1 MVMGNRIAP
10 NHSLAIGRQG
20 FVSRMVGSGS
30 VKSEIMNPIR
40 ATIRMTP
47 PRAIPPAVQI
57 TFISPDS
64 QVQRESTSLILR
76 EEILFARNPEPRPW
90 FFSWHAMQRNQAMKR
105 IIETLA
111 AVVFLTGQL
120 VAAAPSA
127 DEISFFE
134 SKIRPLLSEHC
145 YDCHSTKSEKIKGG
159 LVLDSRDGWMAGG
172 DSGDVIEPGSP
183 NDSLLLTTVSY
194 ADPDLQMPPKY
205 KLKDEEIE
213 LLEEWIAMGAPD
225 PRSGPA
231 TVKTYGVDL
240 EKGRQHWAFKP
251 VSDPAAPV
259 VKDGT
264 WPRNDVDRFT
274 LSRMETAGI
283 HPVPDADRFSLLRRV
298 SLDLTGLPPTEAE
311 IRAFVDDPAPD
322 DEALA
327 KVVDRLL
334 ASSAFGERWG
344 RHWLDVARYADSVG
358 KTRNIPFP
366 YAWRYRNYV
375 IDAFNAGQPYDRF
388 LAEQIAGDLL
398 PSEGSA
404 DREAKL
410 VATGLL
416 ALGSMDLNERD
427 NDQFLLDRID
437 DQMDTLGRATMA
449 LTLGCA
455 RCHDHKFDP
464 IAQTDYYA
472 LAGIFAST
480 QTLSGQKHRQGGNKD
495 YTDNRLL
502 ASLDGS
508 MPLPRAEDVERLGE
522 LESRLAAL
530 REKSLK
536 DGVPENR
543 RRDLKAEASKIRA
556 EIATLQDTPA
566 ASSSGS
572 KKKSKKDGD
581 RQAIDL
587 GAPLAMA
594 ACEGPVRDLALRVR
608 GEPDIKGA
616 VVPRGFPALFV
627 NEVTPKLPAGASGRL
642 ELAQWLTSPEH
653 PMTSRVMVN
662 RIWSHLFGRG
672 LVETVDNFGFS
683 GAAPSHPELLDF
695 LSSRFVE
702 GGWSIKSMIRLL
714 VLSRTYRLSVAYPQ
728 GNVAADE
735 DNALFWRANLRRLE
749 AEAIRDSLLASAGL
763 LRVERPTG
771 APFDRSVGGDLGKVS
786 KKGGSAPADVI
797 LKPIRSVYLP
807 VFRSRLPGMF
817 TVFDFAEPDQVNGQ
831 RNVTTVPTQALF
843 FLNNPFV
850 LKTASAYAARLIE
863 DQDSTDANRIQ
874 RAYAEVL
881 GRFPTAA
888 EVDRALGFIGEGSG
902 DDGVKEAWAA
912 WVQALY
918 SSAEFRY
925 IP

>member
-1 MVMGNRIAP
+1 MKWI
-10 NHSLAIGRQG
+10 
-20 FVSRMVGSGS
+20 
-30 VKSEIMNPIR
+30 
-40 ATIRMTP
+40 
-47 PRAIPPAVQI
+47 VQ
-57 TFISPDS
+57 T
-64 QVQRESTSLILR
+64 
-76 EEILFARNPEPRPW
+76 
-90 FFSWHAMQRNQAMKR
+90 
-105 IIETLA
+105 
-111 AVVFLTGQL
+111 L
-120 VAAAPSA
+120 VAVALLRARLDAASPSA
-127 DEISFFE
+127 DEVSFFE

-145 YDCHSTKSEKIKGG
+145 YDCHSSKAEKIKGG

-183 NDSLLLTTVSY
+183 EDSLLLTTVRY

-225 PRSGPA
+225 PRTGPA

-259 VKDGT
+259 VKDSA
-264 WPRNDVDRFT
+264 WPRNEVDRFT
-274 LSRMETAGI
+274 LSRMEAAGI

-311 IRAFVDDPAPD
+311 IDAFVKDPASD

-334 ASSAFGERWG
+334 ASPSFGERWG

-366 YAWRYRNYV
+366 YAWRYRNHV

-398 PSEGSA
+398 SAEGSA

-410 VATGLL
+410 VATGWL

-427 NDQFLLDRID
+427 DDQFLLDRVD

-464 IAQTDYYA
+464 VAQTDYYA

-495 YTDNRLL
+495 YTDSRLL

-508 MPLPRAEDVERLGE
+508 MPLPRAEDMVRVSELQARLE
-522 LESRLAAL
+522 VL

-536 DGVPENR
+536 GGIPDSR
-543 RRDLKAEASKIRA
+543 RRELKAELTQVRSELAK
-556 EIATLQDTPA
+556 LQAAPA
-566 ASSSGS
+566 SSGS
-572 KKKSKKDGD
+572 KKKSKKDSD
-581 RQAIDL
+581 RSAIDL

-608 GEPDIKGA
+608 GEPDIKGE
-616 VVPRGFPALFV
+616 VVPRGFPAVLTSAA
-627 NEVTPKLPAGASGRL
+627 TPKLPEGTSGRL
-642 ELAQWLTSPEH
+642 ELAQWLTSPDH
-653 PMTSRVMVN
+653 PLTSRVMVN

-672 LVETVDNFGFS
+672 LVETVDNFGLA
-683 GAAPSHPELLDF
+683 GAVPTHPELLDF
-695 LSSRFVE
+695 LATRFVG
-702 GGWSIKSMIRLL
+702 GGWSVKSMIRLM
-714 VLSRTYRLSVAYPQ
+714 VLSRTYRLSVAYPPD
-728 GNVAADE
+728 NVAADE
-735 DNALFWRANLRRLE
+735 GNSLYWRANLRRLE
-749 AEAIRDSLLASAGL
+749 AEGIRDGL
-763 LRVERPTG
+763 LVSSGLLQPGRPDG
-771 APFDRSVGGDLGKVS
+771 APFDRSVGGDLGKAA
-786 KKGGSAPADVI
+786 KKGGKAPSDVI
-797 LKPIRSVYLP
+797 LKPVRSVYLP

-850 LKTASAYAARLIE
+850 LKTASAHAARLLDLE
-863 DQDSTDANRIQ
+863 NATDADRVQ
-874 RAYAEVL
+874 KAYAAVL
-881 GRFPTAA
+881 GRFPSPA
-888 EVDRALGFIGEGSG
+888 EVDRALAFIREGEGE
-902 DDGVKEAWAA
+902 DDVQEAWAA
-912 WVQALY
+912 WIQALY
-918 SSAEFRY
+918 STAEFRY

>member
-1 MVMGNRIAP
+1 
-10 NHSLAIGRQG
+10 
-20 FVSRMVGSGS
+20 
-30 VKSEIMNPIR
+30 
-40 ATIRMTP
+40 
-47 PRAIPPAVQI
+47 
-57 TFISPDS
+57 
-64 QVQRESTSLILR
+64 
-76 EEILFARNPEPRPW
+76 
-90 FFSWHAMQRNQAMKR
+90 MKR

-111 AVVFLTGQL
+111 AVVFLTGHL
-120 VAAAPSA
+120 AAAPSG
-127 DEISFFE
+127 DEIAFFE

-145 YDCHSTKSEKIKGG
+145 YDCHSSKSEKIKGG

-183 NDSLLLTTVSY
+183 DDSLLMTTVRY
-194 ADPDLQMPPKY
+194 EDPDLQMPPKY

-213 LLEEWIAMGAPD
+213 LLQEWIAMGAPD

-231 TVKTYGVDL
+231 AVKSYGVDL

-251 VSDPAAPV
+251 VSDPAPPV
-259 VKDGT
+259 TRDGA

-283 HPVPDADRFSLLRRV
+283 HSVPDADRFSLLRRV
-298 SLDLTGLPPTEAE
+298 SLDLTGLPPSESE
-311 IRAFVDDPAPD
+311 IRAFVEDPASD
-322 DEALA
+322 DDALA

-375 IDAFNAGQPYDRF
+375 INAFNAGQPYNRF

-398 PSEGSA
+398 PSEDSA

-480 QTLSGQKHRQGGNKD
+480 QTLSGQKHRQGGNKE

-508 MPLPRAEDVERLGE
+508 MPLPRAEDTARVSVLQTRLE
-522 LESRLAAL
+522 AL
-530 REKSLK
+530 REKALK
-536 DGVPENR
+536 GGIPDSR
-543 RRDLKAEASKIRA
+543 RRELKAELTQVRSELAK
-556 EIATLQDTPA
+556 LQAAPA
-566 ASSSGS
+566 SSGS
-572 KKKSKKDGD
+572 KKKSKKDSD
-581 RQAIDL
+581 RSAIDL

-608 GEPDIKGA
+608 GEPDIKGE
-616 VVPRGFPALFV
+616 VVPRGFPALLT
-627 NEVTPKLPAGASGRL
+627 NGATPKLPEGTSGRM
-642 ELAQWLTSPEH
+642 ELAQWLTSSEH
-653 PMTSRVMVN
+653 PLTSRVMVN

-672 LVETVDNFGFS
+672 LVETVDNFGLA
-683 GAAPSHPELLDF
+683 GAAPTHPELLDF
-695 LSSRFVE
+695 LATRFVG
-702 GGWSIKSMIRLL
+702 GGWSVKSMIRLM
-714 VLSRTYRLSVAYPQ
+714 VLSRTYRLSVAYPAD
-728 GNVAADE
+728 NVAADE
-735 DNALFWRANLRRLE
+735 DNSLYWRANLRRLE
-749 AEAIRDSLLASAGL
+749 AEGIRDGL
-763 LRVERPTG
+763 LVSSGLLQPGRPDG

-786 KKGGSAPADVI
+786 KKGGKAPSDVI

-850 LKTASAYAARLIE
+850 LKTASAHAAQLLDLEDATDADRVQKAYAA
-863 DQDSTDANRIQ
+863 
-874 RAYAEVL
+874 VL
-881 GRFPTAA
+881 GRFPSPA
-888 EVDRALGFIGEGSG
+888 EVDRALAFIREGDGE
-902 DDGVKEAWAA
+902 DDDQEAWAA
-912 WVQALY
+912 WIQALY
-918 SSAEFRY
+918 STAEFRY